1 MVIAYICFHSGRGMG
16 ITLIGEV
23 LQWRSSGFV
32 LCFFSCRVTECERQ
46 YVLQFRTTEGNL
58 SLSRINLK
66 TAWTCSYP
74 TCTDFFLSSSLAVKC

>member
-1 MVIAYICFHSGRGMG
+1 MVIAYICFHSGRG

-23 LQWRSSGFV
+23 LQWQSSGFV
-32 LCFFSCRVTECERQ
+32 LWVTECMRQ
-46 YVLQFRTTEGNL
+46 YILQFRTTEGNL

-74 TCTDFFLSSSLAVKC
+74 TSTDFFLSSSLAVKC